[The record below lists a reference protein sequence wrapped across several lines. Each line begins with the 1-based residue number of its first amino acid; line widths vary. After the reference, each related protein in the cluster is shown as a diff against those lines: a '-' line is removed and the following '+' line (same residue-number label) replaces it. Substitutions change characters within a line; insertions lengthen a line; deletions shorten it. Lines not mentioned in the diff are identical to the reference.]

1 MISLNDFVIQT
12 KRRKGSVLGSTFSL
26 PISSLTHE
34 EYLDELKKLTLQAKV
49 GFGAPPPPFKA
60 YSIENERLHVP
71 RFYGL
76 ERFGEAEIDERKEG
90 DLINVEF
97 LGTLTNIQ
105 ERAINTVI
113 KRCYS
118 QNRSNGCIS
127 VLPCGF
133 GKTVKALKLIT
144 ILKRK
149 TIVFVHKTILADQW
163 IERIKTFV
171 PGAKIGRIQGDVF
184 DIDADIVIAMVLTV
198 AKKGFDKSVFYS
210 FGFAIFDECHHM
222 AARVMNAATLMLD
235 CRYIL
240 GLTATK
246 ERADG
251 LTPLLHWS
259 LGPEG
264 FRHECATEQTKVTC
278 MVYDGGN
285 KKEIFYKDGQPA
297 MSLMLSRLADD
308 ENRTLLIAQRMF
320 SYYKYGR
327 TIIVLSDRISQL
339 KTLCKFLTTLG
350 VKEEDIGYLIGKTPK
365 CDRPSVLE
373 RKIIMCTYS
382 MANEGLDKKKLDCLI
397 MATPKGNCIQ
407 AIGRIQRPCEDKKT
421 PLVLDIVDN
430 HSIFSKLRW
439 KRYNMYNKN
448 NFKCQT
454 ISSEDHDAEWF
465 S

>member
-12 KRRKGSVLGSTFSL
+12 KRRRGSILGNTYSL

-60 YSIENERLHVP
+60 FSIEDDRLHIP

-76 ERFGEAEIDERKEG
+76 ERFGEAEVDERTEG
-90 DLINVEF
+90 DAIEINFV
-97 LGTLTNIQ
+97 GTLTSIQ
-105 ERAINTVI
+105 EKAIQVII

-118 QNRSNGCIS
+118 KNRSNGCIS

-133 GKTVKALKLIT
+133 GKTVKALKMIS

-163 IERIKTFV
+163 IERIKTFI
-171 PGAKIGRIQGDVF
+171 PDAKIGRIQGDVF

-198 AKKGFDKSVFYS
+198 AKKNFTKNVFDS

-222 AARVMNAATLMLD
+222 AARVMNTATLMLN
-235 CRYIL
+235 CKYIM

-264 FRHECATEQTKVTC
+264 FRHECVTEQTKVTC
-278 MVYDGGN
+278 MIYDGGN

-297 MSLMLSRLADD
+297 MSLMLTRLADD
-308 ENRTLLIAQRMF
+308 ENRTLFIAQRMF
-320 SYYKYGR
+320 DYYKYGR

-339 KTLCKFLTTLG
+339 KTLCNFLKTLG
-350 VKEEDIGYLIGKTPK
+350 VDENDIGYLIGKTPK
-365 CDRPSVLE
+365 LERPSVLE
-373 RKIIMCTYS
+373 RRIIMCTYS

-407 AIGRIQRPCEDKKT
+407 AIGRIQRPCGEKKT
-421 PLVLDIVDN
+421 PLVLDVVDN

-439 KRYNMYNKN
+439 KRQNFYNKN
-448 NFKCQT
+448 NYKCQSVLCNDT
-454 ISSEDHDAEWF
+454 NADWF
-465 S
+465 Q